1 MSGGTTDTQHSY
13 YRREPIIGR
22 PALRWP
28 GEARLAFAIV
38 IGAEHYEMRP
48 PEGAF
53 IPPNVPGGFGRGP
66 YPDFRAYTARAYGNR
81 VGIFR
86 LIELFDRFHL
96 PTTVAVDAQT
106 ATACRA
112 LIEQIRSRPWEI
124 AAHGQSVTRV
134 ISSRMS
140 ADEERDYI
148 RSTLATIETHC
159 GVRPAGWHGPEYGES
174 PRTVELLAEVGLRY
188 VLDWPNDEQPYWMTS
203 AAGEIVSLPM
213 AIDLDDVFSHFHRK
227 IPMARWCQC
236 LTESVD
242 RLLEDGEHSGR
253 VLVLN
258 LHPWLI
264 GHPFR
269 ISHLEDALGSVKARK
284 GVWFATAGEIAEWW
298 RSQRTVT
305 GFEAPP

>member
-1 MSGGTTDTQHSY
+1 MSGITDTQHGY
-13 YRREPIIGR
+13 YQREPIIRR

-28 GEARLAFAIV
+28 GEARLAFVIV
-38 IGAEHYEMRP
+38 VSAEHYDMQP
-48 PEGAF
+48 PEGSF

-66 YPDFRAYTARAYGNR
+66 YPDFRAYSARAYGNR

-86 LIELFDRFHL
+86 LIKLLDRFRL
-96 PTTVAVDAQT
+96 PATVAVDAQT
-106 ATACRA
+106 AASCRA
-112 LIEQIRSRPWEI
+112 LIEQIRSRRWEI

-140 ADEERDYI
+140 VDEEREYI
-148 RSTLATIETHC
+148 RSAITAIEERC

-174 PRTVELLAEVGLRY
+174 ARTVELLAELGLRY
-188 VLDWPNDEQPYWMTS
+188 VLDWPNDEQPYSMTS

-227 IPMARWCQC
+227 IPMSRWCRC
-236 LTESVD
+236 LLESVD
-242 RLLEDGEHSGR
+242 RLLRDGEEAGR

-269 ISHLEDALGSVKARK
+269 ISYLEDALGSLMERE
-284 GVWFATAGEIAEWW
+284 GVWFATAGQIAESW
-298 RSQRTVT
+298 RSQRIGT
-305 GFEAPP
+305 GLEAQP

>member
-1 MSGGTTDTQHSY
+1 MSGSGSNITGSHHSY
-13 YRREPIIGR
+13 YERAPSVRL

-38 IGAEHYEMRP
+38 ISAEHYEMQP
-48 PEGAF
+48 PQGAF

-66 YPDFRAYTARAYGNR
+66 YPDFRAYPARAYGNR

-86 LIELFDRFHL
+86 LIELLDRFHL
-96 PTTVAVDAQT
+96 PATVAVDAQT
-106 ATACRA
+106 AIACRA
-112 LIEQIRSRPWEI
+112 LIDQIRSRPWEI

-140 ADEERDYI
+140 VDEERDYI
-148 RSTLATIETHC
+148 RSALAAIEEHC

-174 PRTVELLAEVGLRY
+174 GRTIEQLTELGLRY
-188 VLDWPNDEQPYWMTS
+188 VLDWPNDEQPYAMTS

-213 AIDLDDVFSHFHRK
+213 AIDLDDVFSHYDRK
-227 IPMARWCQC
+227 IPMSRWCRC
-236 LTESVD
+236 LIESVD
-242 RLLEDGEHSGR
+242 RLLRDGEDSGR
-253 VLVLN
+253 VLILN

-269 ISHLEDALGSVKARK
+269 ISYLEDALGSLMVRK
-284 GVWFATAGEIAEWW
+284 GVWFATAGEIAAWW
-298 RSQRTVT
+298 RSQRTET
-305 GFEAPP
+305 E